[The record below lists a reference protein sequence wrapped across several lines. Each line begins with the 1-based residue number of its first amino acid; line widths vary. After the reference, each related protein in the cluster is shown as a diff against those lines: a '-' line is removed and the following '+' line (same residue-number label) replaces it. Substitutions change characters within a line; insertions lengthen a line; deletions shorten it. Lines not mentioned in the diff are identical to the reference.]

1 MKEAIIVY
9 DEEGK
14 EYLLEGKTEYGYVV
28 RPIFDNPITWWADG
42 HENMEH
48 NMEYG
53 SIQVLDKIYKELPTQ
68 KKHEEIEQ
76 LNKDIKHL
84 EGARDRLKRELDEL
98 SHQIIDIKQKE
109 LEDVLNER
117 LKEVPLA
124 KELIHILLHDY
135 PEYGIRSDN
144 TPYSSHCTTLAIRTK
159 INGEKELIKLQQDG
173 TYSNKYHEVDFS
185 KCKFK
190 TLEDAELEALKH
202 LNNKFSEKPRY
213 WTGSSGVKEID
224 KLFDKHKIDRSEDW
238 ISYYNK
244 IKQGYINQVKHNIEC
259 DENSIQT
266 YNKRIEDYKK
276 ELRELIPEK

>member
-1 MKEAIIVY
+1 MKEVIIVY

-28 RPIFDNPITWWADG
+28 RPIYDNPITWWADG
-42 HENMEH
+42 HEHMEH
-48 NMEYG
+48 EMEYG

-68 KKHEEIEQ
+68 KKHEEVEQ

-124 KELIHILLHDY
+124 EDLIHILLHDY

-159 INGEKELIKLQQDG
+159 INGEKELIKLQQED
-173 TYSNKYHEVDFS
+173 TYSNKYYVVDPS
-185 KCKFK
+185 KCKFNS
-190 TLEDAELEALKH
+190 LEDAEKEALKH

-213 WTGSSGVKEID
+213 WAGSSGVKEID
-224 KLFDKHKIDRSEDW
+224 KLFDKHNVERSEHWLDHY
-238 ISYYNK
+238 SK
-244 IKQGYINQVKHNIEC
+244 IKKEHIGKIKSQIESYKCSINRDKENIVKYE
-259 DENSIQT
+259 
-266 YNKRIEDYKK
+266 K
-276 ELRELIPEK
+276 ELEELND